1 MHRDKQTIKVSNLS
15 DLFFELI
22 QVALGT
28 RDCLSHTP
36 SANEWGEL
44 YAMAKKQS
52 LVGVCFAGVQK
63 LVEQK
68 QEPPEMLYLTWMSM
82 AAKIQ
87 QRNEVV
93 NRRCAELGDRLKE
106 DGYSYCVLKGQG
118 VGALYKV
125 SKVFNGSKG
134 FNSETPETNE
144 AETLEPIDLSN
155 LRQSGDIDAWM
166 DAPRDEI
173 IAYVKRVCP
182 NEDVDISSKH
192 IEFRLFEDTEIE
204 AHFVPASSKTPII
217 GGRVRA
223 YYEIEKARQMEHR
236 VTLSTGQEI
245 VAPTN
250 DFQAIHILQHAFG
263 HFLFEGIG
271 LRQLMD
277 YYFVMQQPFTEDE
290 KVSIVK
296 TMKDFGMYRF
306 ARGVA
311 YILREVFDD
320 TKCFILVDES
330 LGKRILKS
338 VMEEGNFGKHD
349 EKRDG
354 KRMDSSWYRF
364 WYHNIRMWKY
374 VDMAPWTIAM
384 SPFMRIHEYA
394 WRWTH
399 GYFKK

>member
-1 MHRDKQTIKVSNLS
+1 MTDS
-15 DLFFELI
+15 LFFELI
-22 QVALGT
+22 QIALGK
-28 RDCLSHTP
+28 RVCLSHSPT
-36 SANEWGEL
+36 ATEWQEL
-44 YAMAKKQS
+44 YATAKKQS
-52 LVGVCFAGVQK
+52 LVGVCFAGVQR
-63 LVEQK
+63 LVEQR
-68 QEPPEMLYLTWMSM
+68 QEPPEMLYLTWMGM

-93 NRRCAELGDRLKE
+93 NRRCVELQEKMAN
-106 DGYSYCVLKGQG
+106 DGMRSSILKGQG
-118 VGALYKV
+118 IGALYKLHDDDNDNF
-125 SKVFNGSKG
+125 SLNHK
-134 FNSETPETNE
+134 
-144 AETLEPIDLSN
+144 LSTINLQN

-166 DAPRDEI
+166 DAPRDEVI
-173 IAYVKRVCP
+173 TYVKRVCP

-192 IEFRLFEDTEIE
+192 IEFRLFENTEVE
-204 AHFVPASSKTPII
+204 AHFVPAATKTPFI

-223 YYEIEKARQMEHR
+223 YYESEKARQMEHK

>member
-1 MHRDKQTIKVSNLS
+1 M
-15 DLFFELI
+15 
-22 QVALGT
+22 
-28 RDCLSHTP
+28 
-36 SANEWGEL
+36 
-44 YAMAKKQS
+44 
-52 LVGVCFAGVQK
+52 
-63 LVEQK
+63 
-68 QEPPEMLYLTWMSM
+68 
-82 AAKIQ
+82 
-87 QRNEVV
+87 
-93 NRRCAELGDRLKE
+93 
-106 DGYSYCVLKGQG
+106 
-118 VGALYKV
+118 
-125 SKVFNGSKG
+125 
-134 FNSETPETNE
+134 
-144 AETLEPIDLSN
+144 

-166 DAPRDEI
+166 DAPRDEV

-192 IEFRLFEDTEIE
+192 IEFRVFEDTEVE
-204 AHFVPASSKTPII
+204 AHFVPAATKTPFI

-223 YYEIEKARQMEHR
+223 YYEREKARQMEHK

-277 YYFVMQQPFTEDE
+277 YYFVMQQSFTEDE
-290 KVSIVK
+290 KARIVK
-296 TMKDFGMYRF
+296 TMKGFGMYRF
-306 ARGVA
+306 SRGVA
-311 YILREVFDD
+311 YILREVFGD
-320 TKCFILVDES
+320 TKCFIPADES

-374 VDMAPWTIAM
+374 VDMAPWTISM

>member
-1 MHRDKQTIKVSNLS
+1 MTDS
-15 DLFFELI
+15 LFFELI
-22 QVALGT
+22 QVALGA
-28 RDCLSHTP
+28 RGCLSRTP
-36 SANEWGEL
+36 SGTEWGKL
-44 YAMAKKQS
+44 YDIAKKQS
-52 LVGVCFAGVQK
+52 LVGVCFAGVQR
-63 LVEQK
+63 LVEQR
-68 QEPPEMLYLTWMSM
+68 QEPPEMLYLTWMGM

-93 NRRCAELGDRLKE
+93 NRRCVELQEKLAK
-106 DGYSYCVLKGQG
+106 DGMRCSILKGQG
-118 VGALYKV
+118 VGAFYRLHDNT
-125 SKVFNGSKG
+125 STGSAQADDDNFSNPSNKS
-134 FNSETPETNE
+134 N
-144 AETLEPIDLSN
+144 LSM
-155 LRQSGDIDAWM
+155 LRQSGDIDAWI
-166 DAPRDEI
+166 DAPREEI

-192 IEFRLFEDTEIE
+192 IEFRVFEDTEIE
-204 AHFVPASSKTPII
+204 AHFVPAGSKTPII

-223 YYEIEKARQMEHR
+223 YYESEKARQMEHK
-236 VTLSTGQEI
+236 VALASGQEI

-250 DFQAIHILQHAFG
+250 DFQVIHILQHAFG

-271 LRQLMD
+271 MRQLMD
-277 YYFVMQQPFTEDE
+277 YYFVMQQPFTEEE
-290 KVSIVK
+290 KASIVK
-296 TMKDFGMYRF
+296 TMKGFGMYRF

-311 YILREVFDD
+311 YILREVFGD
-320 TKCFILVDES
+320 TRCFIPADES

-374 VDMAPWTIAM
+374 LDMAPWTIAM
-384 SPFMRIHEYA
+384 SPFMRIHEYV
-394 WRWTH
+394 WRLSH

>member
-1 MHRDKQTIKVSNLS
+1 MTDC
-15 DLFFELI
+15 LFFELI
-22 QVALGT
+22 QVALGS
-28 RDCLSHTP
+28 RVCLSYTP
-36 SANEWGEL
+36 RAEEWGKL
-44 YAMAKKQS
+44 YEIAEKQS
-52 LVGVCFAGVQK
+52 LVGVCFAGVQR
-63 LVEQK
+63 LQAQR
-68 QEPPEMLYLTWMSM
+68 QEPSEMLYLTWMGM

-93 NRRCAELGDRLKE
+93 NSRCVELGERLKKN
-106 DGYSYCVLKGQG
+106 GFRYSILKGQG
-118 VGALYKV
+118 VGALYRA
-125 SKVFNGSKG
+125 SNGS
-134 FNSETPETNE
+134 
-144 AETLEPIDLSN
+144 DLSL
-155 LRQSGDIDAWM
+155 LRQSGDIDAWI

-173 IAYVKRVCP
+173 IGYVKHVCP
-182 NEDVDISSKH
+182 DEDVDISSKH
-192 IEFRLFEDTEIE
+192 IEFRLFEDTEVE
-204 AHFVPASSKTPII
+204 AHFVPASMKTPII
-217 GGRVRA
+217 GGRVKA
-223 YYEIEKARQMEHR
+223 YYENEKVRQMAHK
-236 VTLSTGQEI
+236 VMLSTGQEI
-245 VAPTN
+245 MAPDN
-250 DFQAIHILQHAFG
+250 AFQAIHILQHAFG

-277 YYFVMQQPFTEDE
+277 YYFVMQQPFTEEE
-290 KVSIVK
+290 KACIVK
-296 TMKDFGMYRF
+296 TMKGFGMYRF
-306 ARGVA
+306 ACGVT
-311 YILREVFDD
+311 YILREVFGD
-320 TKCFILVDES
+320 TRCFIPADES

>member
-1 MHRDKQTIKVSNLS
+1 MINS
-15 DLFFELI
+15 LFFELI
-22 QVALGT
+22 QVTLG
-28 RDCLSHTP
+28 RRVCLSHSPT
-36 SANEWGEL
+36 AAEWQEL
-44 YAMAKKQS
+44 YATAKKQS

-63 LVEQK
+63 LPLQR
-68 QEPPEMLYLTWMSM
+68 QEPPEMLYLTWMGM

-93 NRRCAELGDRLKE
+93 NRRCVELQEKLAK
-106 DGYSYCVLKGQG
+106 DGMRSSILKGQG
-118 VGALYKV
+118 VGALYMCGGLNGL
-125 SKVFNGSKG
+125 NGSNG
-134 FNSETPETNE
+134 DSSN
-144 AETLEPIDLSN
+144 LSN
-155 LRQSGDIDAWM
+155 ISNSSNTSSLSLLRQSGDIDAWM
-166 DAPRDEI
+166 DAPRDEV

-192 IEFRLFEDTEIE
+192 IEFRLFEETEVE
-204 AHFVPASSKTPII
+204 AHFVPAATKTPFI
-217 GGRVRA
+217 GSRVKA
-223 YYEIEKARQMEHR
+223 YYDSEKARQMEHW
-236 VTLSTGQEI
+236 VMLASGQEI
-245 VAPTN
+245 VAPTD

-290 KVSIVK
+290 KACIVK
-296 TMKDFGMYRF
+296 TMKGFGMYRF

-311 YILREVFDD
+311 YILREVFGD
-320 TKCFILVDES
+320 TKCFIPVDES

-374 VDMAPWTIAM
+374 VDMAPWTIVM
-384 SPFMRIHEYA
+384 SPFMRIHEYV
-394 WRWTH
+394 WRWKH

>member
-1 MHRDKQTIKVSNLS
+1 MTDS
-15 DLFFELI
+15 LFFELI
-22 QVALGT
+22 QVALGC
-28 RDCLSHTP
+28 RICLSHTP
-36 SANEWGEL
+36 SADEWGEL

-52 LVGVCFAGVQK
+52 LLGVCFAGVQR
-63 LVEQK
+63 LVEQN
-68 QEPPEMLYLTWMSM
+68 QEPPVMLYLTWMGM

-93 NRRCAELGDRLKE
+93 NRRCAELGERLKE
-106 DGYSYCVLKGQG
+106 NGYRYSILKGQG
-118 VGALYKV
+118 VGALYKAA
-125 SKVFNGSKG
+125 NGSD
-134 FNSETPETNE
+134 FS
-144 AETLEPIDLSN
+144 L
-155 LRQSGDIDAWM
+155 LRQSGDIDAWI
-166 DAPRDEI
+166 DAPREEI

-182 NEDVDISSKH
+182 NDDVDISSKH
-192 IEFRLFEDTEIE
+192 IEFRVFEDTEVE
-204 AHFVPASSKTPII
+204 AHFVPAATKTPFI

-223 YYEIEKARQMEHR
+223 YYESKKARQMEHM
-236 VTLSTGQEI
+236 VTLATGQEI

-250 DFQAIHILQHAFG
+250 AFQAIHILQHAFG

-277 YYFVMQQPFTEDE
+277 YYFVMQQPFTEEE
-290 KVSIVK
+290 KASIAK
-296 TMKDFGMYRF
+296 TMKGFGMYRF
-306 ARGVA
+306 SRGVA
-311 YILREVFDD
+311 YILREVFGD
-320 TKCFILVDES
+320 TKCFIPADES

>member
-1 MHRDKQTIKVSNLS
+1 MTDCS
-15 DLFFELI
+15 FFELI
-22 QVALGT
+22 QIALGK
-28 RDCLSHTP
+28 RVCLSHSPT
-36 SANEWGEL
+36 AAEWQEL
-44 YAMAKKQS
+44 YVTAKKQS
-52 LVGVCFAGVQK
+52 LVGVCFAGVQR
-63 LVEQK
+63 LVEQR
-68 QEPPEMLYLTWMSM
+68 QEPPEMLYLTWMGM

-87 QRNEVV
+87 QKNQTVDEQCV
-93 NRRCAELGDRLKE
+93 ALQKRLSA
-106 DGYSYCVLKGQG
+106 DGLRACVLKGQG
-118 VGALYKV
+118 VGQLY
-125 SKVFNGSKG
+125 
-134 FNSETPETNE
+134 
-144 AETLEPIDLSN
+144 AEHLRG

-166 DAPRDEI
+166 DAPRDEV

-192 IEFRLFEDTEIE
+192 IEFRVFEDTEVE
-204 AHFVPASSKTPII
+204 AHFVPAATKTPFI

-223 YYEIEKARQMEHR
+223 YYDSEKARQMEHK

-277 YYFVMQQPFTEDE
+277 YYFVMQQSFTEEE
-290 KVSIVK
+290 KARIAK
-296 TMKDFGMYRF
+296 TMKGFGMYRF

-311 YILREVFDD
+311 YILREAFGD
-320 TKCFILVDES
+320 TKCFIPAEES

-354 KRMDSSWYRF
+354 KRMYSSWYRF

>member
-1 MHRDKQTIKVSNLS
+1 
-15 DLFFELI
+15 
-22 QVALGT
+22 
-28 RDCLSHTP
+28 
-36 SANEWGEL
+36 
-44 YAMAKKQS
+44 
-52 LVGVCFAGVQK
+52 
-63 LVEQK
+63 
-68 QEPPEMLYLTWMSM
+68 MLYLTWMGM

-93 NRRCAELGDRLKE
+93 NRRCAELGERLKE
-106 DGYSYCVLKGQG
+106 NGYRYSILKGQG
-118 VGALYKV
+118 VGALYKAA
-125 SKVFNGSKG
+125 NGSD
-134 FNSETPETNE
+134 FS
-144 AETLEPIDLSN
+144 L
-155 LRQSGDIDAWM
+155 LRQSGDIDAWI
-166 DAPRDEI
+166 DAPREEI

-182 NEDVDISSKH
+182 NDDVDISSKH
-192 IEFRLFEDTEIE
+192 IEFRVFEDTEVE
-204 AHFVPASSKTPII
+204 AHFVPAATKTPFI

-223 YYEIEKARQMEHR
+223 YYESKKARQMEHM
-236 VTLSTGQEI
+236 VTLATGQEI

-250 DFQAIHILQHAFG
+250 AFQAIHILQHAFG

-277 YYFVMQQPFTEDE
+277 YYFVMKQPFTEEE
-290 KVSIVK
+290 KASIVK

-311 YILREVFDD
+311 YVLREVFGDK
-320 TKCFILVDES
+320 KCFIPADEG

-364 WYHNIRMWKY
+364 WYHNIRMRKY
-374 VDMAPWTIAM
+374 VDMAPWTISM

>member
-1 MHRDKQTIKVSNLS
+1 MTDS
-15 DLFFELI
+15 LFFELI
-22 QVALGT
+22 QIALGK
-28 RDCLSHTP
+28 RVCLSHSPT
-36 SANEWGEL
+36 ATEWQEL
-44 YAMAKKQS
+44 YATAKKQS
-52 LVGVCFAGVQK
+52 LVGVCFAGVQR
-63 LVEQK
+63 LVEQR
-68 QEPPEMLYLTWMSM
+68 QEPPEMLYLTWMGM

-93 NRRCAELGDRLKE
+93 NRRCVELQEKMAN
-106 DGYSYCVLKGQG
+106 DGMRSSILKGQG
-118 VGALYKV
+118 IGALYKLHDDDNDNF
-125 SKVFNGSKG
+125 SLNHK
-134 FNSETPETNE
+134 
-144 AETLEPIDLSN
+144 LSTINLQN

-166 DAPRDEI
+166 DAPRDEVI
-173 IAYVKRVCP
+173 TYVKRVCP

-192 IEFRLFEDTEIE
+192 IEFRLFENTEVE
-204 AHFVPASSKTPII
+204 AHFVPAATKTPFI

-223 YYEIEKARQMEHR
+223 YYESEKARQMEHK

-296 TMKDFGMYRF
+296 TMKNFGMYRF